1 MRKNYGGMSW
11 YLPMPIVFVSTYDE
25 EGRAN
30 VMVAAWSGIYDCE
43 HVYLSLEMG
52 HKTTHNLLLN
62 RSFTL
67 GFASKRLVGACEYV
81 GRVSGYEDVDKFHK
95 AGFTATPSTIVYAP
109 LIEESPLC
117 LECCLVSCENGI
129 VIGKILN
136 TSADER
142 VLDEEGLPDL
152 SKMDLLAFDPI
163 HDEYI
168 ELGTA
173 FYPAF
178 R

>member
-1 MRKNYGGMSW
+1 
-11 YLPMPIVFVSTYDE
+11 
-25 EGRAN
+25 
-30 VMVAAWSGIYDCE
+30 
-43 HVYLSLEMG
+43 
-52 HKTTHNLLLN
+52 
-62 RSFTL
+62 
-67 GFASKRLVGACEYV
+67 
-81 GRVSGYEDVDKFHK
+81 
-95 AGFTATPSTIVYAP
+95 
-109 LIEESPLC
+109 LC